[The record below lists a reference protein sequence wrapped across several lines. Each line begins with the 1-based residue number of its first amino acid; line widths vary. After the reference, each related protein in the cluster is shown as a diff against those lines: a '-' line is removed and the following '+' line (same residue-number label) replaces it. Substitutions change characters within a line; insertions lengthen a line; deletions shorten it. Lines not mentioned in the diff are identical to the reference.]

1 MKWKEIINLEN
12 EEIINK
18 LLENVNPSWLVF
30 FNNNQMK
37 EIFNSVINEIRCEV
51 ELFDEHLE
59 IFPSP
64 NLVFNAIKDLSPK
77 DIKVIILGQDPYHQ
91 PNQAMG
97 LSFSVPENIKIHPSL
112 VNIYKELSTDI
123 DGWDSPKHGNLT
135 KWTDEKVLLLNSSL
149 TVLQSKPMRHMKHW
163 KPITDKIIEFISE
176 MPQTKVFMLWGNSS
190 KVKKNYIKN
199 NNKNH
204 ILEANH
210 PSPLSANRGGWFG
223 CKHFSRCNEILTE
236 NKVKPINWILN

>member
-1 MKWKEIINLEN
+1 MKWIEIINLEN
-12 EEIINK
+12 DEIINK
-18 LLENVNPSWLVF
+18 LLEDVNPSWLDF
-30 FNNNQMK
+30 FNNYKMR
-37 EIFNSVINEIRCEV
+37 ELFNSVINEIRCEI

-77 DIKVIILGQDPYHQ
+77 DVKVIILGQDPYHQ

-97 LSFSVPENIKIHPSL
+97 LSFSVPENIKIPPSL
-112 VNIYKELSTDI
+112 INIYKELGTDI
-123 DGWDSPKHGNLT
+123 DGWEAPKNGDLT
-135 KWTDEKVLLLNSSL
+135 KWKEQKVLLLNSSL
-149 TVLQSKPMRHMKHW
+149 TVLQSKPMRHMKYW

-190 KVKKNYIKN
+190 KIKKDYIKN
-199 NNKNH
+199 NNNY

-223 CKHFSRCNEILTE
+223 TKHFSKCNEILIK